1 MVPDKLALL
10 LLLLLLITGCGHGC
24 VEIGMCST
32 WSVRHMGDWGI
43 EFFSILERPFQI
55 FMDDQQ
61 SEQLEYSEVKSKA
74 KTWDLILW
82 RTLQCW

>member
-1 MVPDKLALL
+1 
-10 LLLLLLITGCGHGC
+10 
-24 VEIGMCST
+24 
-32 WSVRHMGDWGI
+32 MGDWGI